1 MPVPPITAPAPEGP
15 KTASPQQLAA
25 LAGALT
31 MGRTALT
38 EQNFDEADKFIAQ
51 AAELALA
58 DEHQQMVARLRE
70 VGGYVKQFR
79 SAVEAGAKRL
89 ETRELPVGTSAIVSF
104 VEVLPDRVIVRT
116 AGQNRNYP
124 YAELPPGLA
133 QAIVDQQLDG
143 SDPTSRVVKGAYYAV
158 ARGDRKTLVEKA
170 QTWWEEAQLGG
181 VDTSHLMPFLTDDYE
196 SLKSAA
202 AGNAS
207 AATVPANE
215 PAGE

>member
-1 MPVPPITAPAPEGP
+1 
-15 KTASPQQLAA
+15 
-25 LAGALT
+25 

-51 AAELALA
+51 AAELAQA
-58 DEHQQMVARLRE
+58 DEHRQMVARLRE
-70 VGGYVKQFR
+70 IAGYVKQFR
-79 SAVEAGAKRL
+79 TAVEAGARSL
-89 ETRELPVGTSAIVSF
+89 ETKDLQVGSSAFVSF

-158 ARGDRKTLVEKA
+158 GPGRPQDAAWKRPKP
-170 QTWWEEAQLGG
+170 GG
-181 VDTSHLMPFLTDDYE
+181 
-196 SLKSAA
+196 KKRNSAA
-202 AGNAS
+202 S
-207 AATVPANE
+207 TP
-215 PAGE
+215 PT